1 MSVDLRRILTAASIA
16 LIGIF
21 VVTVVAQAL
30 PLQLLRPE
38 WIQRTCASIIGG
50 VSFPLIAMVFLL
62 LSVEG
67 TNDLNRAGPPAPEPR
82 LITNLRILSW
92 VVALGFVLMIPLQ
105 TWAGVKVL
113 QAQIGAERQQLL
125 PYQRALALIR
135 LAETPDAVMFA
146 ISTLPGVPPDLAG
159 APRDPL
165 PQVKQKLISQI
176 EPQIK
181 ARQSQLN
188 ALNAER
194 WQQAILTWVKQAFNA
209 VFCAFAF
216 GAIGRLGPT
225 RESLVSGFLM
235 PSDSQRQWKRAISSQ
250 KRTQNRRPWS
260 KRSGPPGPA

>member
-1 MSVDLRRILTAASIA
+1 MSVDLRRILIAASIA

-21 VVTVVAQAL
+21 VVTVVTQAL

-38 WIQRTCASIIGG
+38 WIQRICATIIGG

-67 TNDLNRAGPPAPEPR
+67 TEDLNRAGPSAPEPP
-82 LITNLRILSW
+82 LITNLRRFSW

-105 TWAGVKVL
+105 TWAGVRVL
-113 QAQIGAERQQLL
+113 RAEIRSEQQQLV
-125 PYQRALALIR
+125 PYQRALSLIR
-135 LAETPDAVMFA
+135 LAQTPDALIFA
-146 ISTLPGVPPDLAG
+146 ISSVPGAPPNLSG

-165 PQVKQKLISQI
+165 PEVKQKLISQI

-181 ARQSQLN
+181 ARQNQMN
-188 ALNAER
+188 AVNAAR
-194 WQQAILTWVKQAFNA
+194 WQQAILGWVKQAFNA
-209 VFCAFAF
+209 AFCAFAF

-235 PSDSQRQWKRAISSQ
+235 PSQSQRQWKRAITSQ
-250 KRTQNRRPWS
+250 KRNRKSWPWS
-260 KRSGPPGPA
+260 KRSGPLGPG